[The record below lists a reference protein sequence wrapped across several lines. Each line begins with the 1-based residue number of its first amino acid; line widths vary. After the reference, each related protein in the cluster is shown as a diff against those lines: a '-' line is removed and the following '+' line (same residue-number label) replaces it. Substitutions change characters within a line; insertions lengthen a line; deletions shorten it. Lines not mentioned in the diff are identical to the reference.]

1 MHLSVRQSRDKG
13 PNQCRLELKEASRC
27 LLRQFPL
34 KFGTLFFLLLSP
46 KTRVLPVRAIIQI
59 NSALGRRGLLDC
71 WSGWQAAEPN
81 VATAIH
87 SSQPGRGRRSLMDGD
102 TSHLTGRLPPH
113 CTQSA
118 AASLNVSQTDD
129 GMTKLF
135 IFRAQSSRF
144 FHFWQMSKWNVQSEM
159 WKHFHFHL
167 KCLAPENKPAWV
179 CSSALFWSLFF

>member
-1 MHLSVRQSRDKG
+1 MHLSVRQSGDKG
-13 PNQCRLELKEASRC
+13 PHQCRLELKEASRC
-27 LLRQFPL
+27 LLQQFPL
-34 KFGTLFFLLLSP
+34 KFGTLFFPLLSP

-59 NSALGRRGLLDC
+59 NSALASFTGRRGRLDR

-87 SSQPGRGRRSLMDGD
+87 SSPPRRGQPSLMDGD

-118 AASLNVSQTDD
+118 AASLNVSRTDG

-144 FHFWQMSKWNVQSEM
+144 FHFRQMCGQ
-159 WKHFHFHL
+159 
-167 KCLAPENKPAWV
+167 KCGNT
-179 CSSALFWSLFF
+179 FIFI